1 MQVLRDGE
9 AMIDFQTGQYE
20 ARGETAGMVWEL
32 TARSGGPAHSEHR
45 LDACNVCTRCGFV
58 NPTGTCCLSWCWYAM
73 ADTPHGRVEADGFA
87 HSSELA
93 KGAAVAALRRILYA
107 FGVKSVE
114 DVVHTLRSLYEAV
127 SDASPGRL
135 DAARNVAGL
144 VLSQVP
150 EGVP

>member
-32 TARSGGPAHSEHR
+32 TARSSAIDHAEH
-45 LDACNVCTRCGFV
+45 LINAAGVCERCGYVTLDGPCRRSWHWCAFV
-58 NPTGTCCLSWCWYAM
+58 QTSF
-73 ADTPHGRVEADGFA
+73 GRVEVDGQA
-87 HSSELA
+87 NGPELA
-93 KGAAVAALRRILYA
+93 KGAAVAALRRALYA
-107 FGVKSVE
+107 FGVKSGE
-114 DVVHTLRSLYEAV
+114 DVVYALRNLYESVGSEDPA
-127 SDASPGRL
+127 RRE
-135 DAARNVAGL
+135 AATQVAGL